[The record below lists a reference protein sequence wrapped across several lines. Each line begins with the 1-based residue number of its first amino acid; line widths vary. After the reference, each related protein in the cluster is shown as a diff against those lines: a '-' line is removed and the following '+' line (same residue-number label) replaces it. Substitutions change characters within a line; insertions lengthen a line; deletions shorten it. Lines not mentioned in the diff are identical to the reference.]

1 MYMLK
6 VLVVSIALQIPAAGC
21 LPVSQSST
29 PPPQPVPLSSLVAAP
44 PTLIV
49 EGKSKFYSYAGE
61 LFLSAPLSPS
71 NSPLP
76 SNNSVAVTPALP
88 AQKVR
93 PMSNAAVAVVRLYIM
108 SYFPC
113 GFWPRMITRFLG
125 DETFGKLAKSL
136 YDTSAIKTRSSAS
149 WRCWQTGLELIVLGK
164 TVALRVNESS
174 QDYGVHW
181 SNAYRYAHLLVPQEP
196 DFAFSSVDITG
207 MSILEVIVPNETVSL
222 EGNSSRLLYPD
233 IRSAAALM
241 AHAVD
246 RIDTLL
252 EDWYPD
258 IGVRFVQNTKG
269 IYLITR
275 LVPCV
280 RCLLAVQ
287 QVIEG
292 DSDTWSVV
300 RVTERG
306 WTPEVEQSINIH
318 SSKNHPVSMLTAGDH
333 HGRSSS
339 VPVRTRSRDKTSSEL
354 SSASTRTR
362 PSHRARFQLLFMS
375 E

>member
-1 MYMLK
+1 L
-6 VLVVSIALQIPAAGC
+6 
-21 LPVSQSST
+21 LP
-29 PPPQPVPLSSLVAAP
+29 
-44 PTLIV
+44 
-49 EGKSKFYSYAGE
+49 G
-61 LFLSAPLSPS
+61 
-71 NSPLP
+71 
-76 SNNSVAVTPALP
+76 NNSITMTTPALP

-93 PMSNAAVAVVRLYIM
+93 PLSNAAVAVVRLYIM

-113 GFWPRMITRFLG
+113 GFWPRIITRFLG
-125 DETFGKLAKSL
+125 DEMFGKLAESL
-136 YDTSAIKTRSSAS
+136 YDTSDVMSSAAKANVAPRSSAS
-149 WRCWQTGLELIVLGK
+149 WRCWQSGLELIVLGR

-174 QDYGVHW
+174 QDFGVHW
-181 SNAYRYAHLLVPQEP
+181 SNAYRYARLLVPQEP

-207 MSILEVIVPNETVSL
+207 MSILEVIVPNETVSI
-222 EGNSSRLLYPD
+222 EGYGLLYPD

-246 RIDTLL
+246 RIDTML

-258 IGVRFVQNTKG
+258 IGIRFVQNTKG

-287 QVIEG
+287 QVMEG

-306 WTPEVEQSINIH
+306 WTPEVVQSVNIQT
-318 SSKNHPVSMLTAGDH
+318 SKNPVSMVTGATAADH
-333 HGRSSS
+333 HRSSS
-339 VPVRTRSRDKTSSEL
+339 VPVRTASREKASS
-354 SSASTRTR
+354 SDMSTAGSRMK
-362 PSHRARFQLLFMS
+362 PSYRARS
-375 E
+375 